1 MKHLIK
7 LSFITL
13 ALLLASN
20 ANAQSLPVSMG
31 IKGGINVSNSSSK
44 QTKSI
49 VGYNA
54 GLTLDVNLPSNVA
67 IMTGLEITSKGAKM
81 KDADLKVDA
90 TYLQLP
96 IHLGYKMNVAPGV
109 TAHFDIGPYFAQG
122 VWGKTKGS
130 QDLIHPTTGEVLKTL
145 DINQDT
151 FGDDVLKRF
160 DWGLG
165 IGVGVTFMGKIQIL
179 AGYDHGIASTKIM
192 DEKFRNRNVFAS
204 VGWKFF

>member
-7 LSFITL
+7 LSFIVI
-13 ALLLASN
+13 ALLLATN
-20 ANAQSLPVSMG
+20 ANAQLPVSMG
-31 IKGGINVSNSSSK
+31 IKGGVNISNSSSK
-44 QTKSI
+44 LTKSKA
-49 VGYNA
+49 GYNA

-67 IMTGLEITSKGAKM
+67 IMTGLEITNKGAKI

-96 IHLGYKMNVAPGV
+96 IHIGYKMNVAPGV

-130 QDLIHPTTGEVLKTL
+130 QDLIHPMSGEVLETL
-145 DINQDT
+145 KINQDT

-165 IGVGVTFMGKIQIL
+165 VGVGVTFMGKVQIL
-179 AGYDHGIASTKIM
+179 AGYDHGIASTKVM
-192 DEKFRNRNVFAS
+192 DEKFRNRNAFLS
-204 VGWKFF
+204 LGWKFF

>member
-1 MKHLIK
+1 MKHLLK
-7 LSFITL
+7 LSFISL
-13 ALLLASN
+13 ALLLATN
-20 ANAQSLPVSMG
+20 VNAQSLPVSMG

-44 QTKSI
+44 TTKSK

-67 IMTGLEITSKGAKM
+67 IMTGLEITSKGVKM

-96 IHLGYKMNVAPGV
+96 IHIGYKMEVAPGV

-122 VWGKTKGS
+122 VWGKTKG
-130 QDLIHPTTGEVLKTL
+130 TL
-145 DINQDT
+145 PIEGLVGQENVDVNQNT

-160 DWGLG
+160 DWGIG
-165 IGVGVTFMGKIQIL
+165 IGVGTTFMGKFQLL
-179 AGYDHGIASTKIM
+179 AGYDHGIASSKIM
-192 DEKFRNRNVFAS
+192 GEKLRNRNAFLS
-204 VGWKFF
+204 LGWKFF